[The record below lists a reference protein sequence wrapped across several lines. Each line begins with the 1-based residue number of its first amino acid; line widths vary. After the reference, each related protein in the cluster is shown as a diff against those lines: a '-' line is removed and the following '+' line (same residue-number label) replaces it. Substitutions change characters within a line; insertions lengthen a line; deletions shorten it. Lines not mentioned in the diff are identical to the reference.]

1 MVAKRFLLGGSMSW
15 GLFWNINL
23 ILPGVF
29 FMIFY
34 EFLRVVGGSGRN
46 GAVFES
52 FRLF

>member
-1 MVAKRFLLGGSMSW
+1 MAKRFLLGGLMSW

-23 ILPGVF
+23 IVPGVF
-29 FMIFY
+29 FIIFY
-34 EFLRVVGGSGRN
+34 EFLRVAGGSRRN